1 MSESTDKKTIVKY
14 DNKTGD
20 IDNSVSESY
29 VAGYVGTAKYG
40 IDRKFLALITFAV
53 LLLIVGIVLIVLANV
68 NSCDSDVSGAS
79 SGSSKGA
86 SSGEGDICNPSEE
99 AARVKLN
106 EFLVKVQEVYHDV
119 FPEEIA
125 WLPEV
130 TDEIIKSKF
139 KVHDPTPENL
149 KKIWERANELLKES
163 IALVSTYISYNKRI
177 RDVARTA

>member
-1 MSESTDKKTIVKY
+1 MSESTDKKTTVKY

-68 NSCDSDVSGAS
+68 NSCDSDVSVGAS
-79 SGSSKGA
+79 SGSSKGD
-86 SSGEGDICNPSEE
+86 SSSDDDICNPSEE

-106 EFLVKVQEVYHDV
+106 EFLVKVREVYHDC
-119 FPEEIA
+119 
-125 WLPEV
+125 
-130 TDEIIKSKF
+130 
-139 KVHDPTPENL
+139 
-149 KKIWERANELLKES
+149 LLYTS
-163 IALVSTYISYNKRI
+163 PSP
-177 RDVARTA
+177 RDGLLSRMPSSA